1 MERLKEL
8 ITQLKEQFDH
18 KAEPA
23 QLLEITR
30 LLEAEIRL
38 IASQPPASARVMP
51 TKIAVMMPSSTK
63 IVGGQPQQHTVPP
76 VPSAVPPVI
85 AAASAV
91 TPSASA
97 PASNVV
103 NSGTSLPVSNVPGS
117 SVSAPAMPTGS
128 APSATPDYQDYQP
141 PAAIPQVPAATASP
155 SPVSSGA
162 AQSNGPVVAQSNSP
176 VVAQSNGTA
185 AAVAPAAVINGTVTL
200 KASPERGQWPF
211 DPLAEKPTDRFTLSQ
226 KAREVNDVIG
236 TASAT
241 SSLNDKLRSDVVDL
255 KSTLNDSPVRDL
267 KKAIGLNDR
276 YVFINQLFRGDEVM
290 YERSLKTINGF
301 RILPEAEYW
310 MERELKVKLGWDENR
325 ETTRHF
331 YQLVKR
337 RFS

>member
-8 ITQLKEQFDH
+8 ITQLKEQFDR

-38 IASQPPASARVMP
+38 MASQPPPPAPARVMP

-63 IVGGQPQQHTVPP
+63 IVAGQPHNNTPEPKKEPAPAPMPP
-76 VPSAVPPVI
+76 AAAAPAPSVAAVAAPSAVTATQTATVLAV
-85 AAASAV
+85 AA
-91 TPSASA
+91 
-97 PASNVV
+97 
-103 NSGTSLPVSNVPGS
+103 
-117 SVSAPAMPTGS
+117 
-128 APSATPDYQDYQP
+128 
-141 PAAIPQVPAATASP
+141 
-155 SPVSSGA
+155 
-162 AQSNGPVVAQSNSP
+162 VA
-176 VVAQSNGTA
+176 NGTA
-185 AAVAPAAVINGTVTL
+185 TL
-200 KASPERGQWPF
+200 KPSERGQWPF

-226 KAREVNDVIG
+226 RTREVNDVIG
-236 TASAT
+236 NNAS

-267 KKAIGLNDR
+267 KKAIGVNDR